1 VYQGPTVFAQ
11 VMAYAPHRAF
21 QRCAVRYRG
30 KERIRR
36 FTYWDQFLVLAF
48 AQLTYRESLRDIE
61 VCLRAMRHR
70 LYHMGLRCGAVAR
83 STLADANERRDWRV
97 YADFAQILIHEARG
111 LYADEPLPVEIE
123 DTVYAFDST
132 TIDLCLSLFPWAPFR
147 AAKAAIR
154 LHTLLDLRGN
164 IPTFIHVTDGLVHD
178 VNVLDLLIPE
188 AGAIYVLD
196 RGYVDFARL
205 YVFHQASATFVT
217 RAKKNFRFRRL
228 YSHEVDRSTG
238 VVCDQTVVLTIY
250 KSRNDYPEKLRRI
263 RYRDPETGKVLT
275 FITNNFALSALKITE
290 LYRCR
295 WQIELFFKWIK
306 QHLRIKSFYGNSENA
321 VKTQIWA
328 AVCAY
333 VLVAILRKRLQLE
346 HLSLYTIL
354 QIVSVTAFEQVPILH
369 ALSGG
374 TYTSV
379 PDAARNQLQLFD
391 L

>member
-1 VYQGPTVFAQ
+1 MTH
-11 VMAYAPHRAF
+11 APHRSF
-21 QRCAVRYRG
+21 QQCVERYKGR
-30 KERIRR
+30 ERIRR
-36 FTYWDQFLVLAF
+36 FTYWDQFLILVF

-61 VCLRAMRHR
+61 VCLGAMPHR

-97 YADFAQILIHEARG
+97 YADFAQLLIHEARL

-123 DTVYAFDST
+123 NTVYAFDST
-132 TIDLCLSLFPWAPFR
+132 TIDLCLSLFPWARFR
-147 AAKAAIR
+147 ATKAAIR

-164 IPTFIHVTDGLVHD
+164 IPTFIHITDGLVHD

-205 YVFHQASATFVT
+205 YAFQKASATFVT

-228 YSHEVDRSTG
+228 YSHAVDRSSG
-238 VVCDQTVVLTIY
+238 LFCDQTVLLTTY
-250 KSRNDYPEKLRRI
+250 QSRSGYPAKLRRI
-263 RYRDPETGKVLT
+263 RYHDPLSGRALT
-275 FITNNFALSALKITE
+275 FLTNNFALPALTIAE

-295 WQIELFFKWIK
+295 WQVELFFKWIK
-306 QHLRIKSFYGNSENA
+306 QHLRIKNFYGTSDNA
-321 VKTQIWA
+321 VRTQVWT

-333 VLVAILRKRLQLE
+333 VLVAIVRKRLRAE
-346 HLSLYTIL
+346 HLSLYTLL
-354 QIVSVTAFEQVPILH
+354 QIVSVTAFEQVPMLQL
-369 ALSGG
+369 LSDDGHTPVSG
-374 TYTSV
+374 
-379 PDAARNQLQLFD
+379 DIRNQLQLFD